1 MCGMRPHTSLFVARN
16 KAVSLHADSNNR
28 KEVPNLLIPLS
39 YLEGEH
45 LFVEDIRGHVE
56 SFSLPFLQFNARQRH
71 LVLHGP
77 VVSTRSGLLLVLSL
91 LMLEG
96 GLPAGPRPKVPLVS
110 WQRALTR
117 HGGKAGAGM
126 ATDRARQK
134 TYAPCFRS

>member
-1 MCGMRPHTSLFVARN
+1 M
-16 KAVSLHADSNNR
+16 SLHADSNNR

-71 LVLHGP
+71 LVLPWSGRLYEVWATPCSLSADARKGP
-77 VVSTRSGLLLVLSL
+77 ASRT
-91 LMLEG
+91 
-96 GLPAGPRPKVPLVS
+96 RPKVHIVS
-110 WQRALTR
+110 WQRALTH
-117 HGGKAGAGM
+117 HGGKAG

-134 TYAPCFRS
+134 TYAPCFMS